1 MTIHSQFFPHF
12 QSSPIVAPGPLEQ
25 WPQKSQPTIELALL
39 AGKPAVKEMP
49 LGDKAYQWVS
59 ETPKASIVAGV
70 GALGSTLW
78 YGLSYSGSYSA
89 PWQSVVGSLG
99 AVCIA
104 APFEVYENYT
114 LFQNGKRSLSH
125 SILDGVS
132 DTLSAG
138 VATYI
143 GSSVGSLIISTAA
156 TGLAAGAAV
165 PLGVVL
171 GAAVVA
177 TGITI
182 GAGYILSELKNGIFE
197 DIGIS

>member
-1 MTIHSQFFPHF
+1 MTIPYQFFPQF
-12 QSSPIVAPGPLEQ
+12 QSSPIVGLGLME
-25 WPQKSQPTIELALL
+25 PQKSQPTIELALP
-39 AGKPAVKEMP
+39 ADKPAVKEVP
-49 LGDKAYQWVS
+49 FWDKTYQRVS
-59 ETPKASIVAGV
+59 ETPTSIVAGV

-104 APFEVYENYT
+104 APFEAYENYK
-114 LFQNGKRSLSH
+114 LYQEGKRSLSH
-125 SILDGVS
+125 SILDGAG

-138 VATYI
+138 VATYL
-143 GSSVGSLIISTAA
+143 GSTVGSLIISTAA

-165 PLGVVL
+165 PFGVVL

-177 TGITI
+177 TGVAI
-182 GAGYILSELKNGIFE
+182 GVGYVLSELKNGIFE